1 MLMYQGATAGSSD
14 AIMDSVVP
22 PSLDVT
28 PETESITPEA
38 TGEVAIQADA
48 ESVTP
53 ITISDSETLVKME
66 EIPPTELQMDNVFAA
81 GSSLMDMLGTVDTEV
96 PTAIPDTIVATEMV
110 SPSIT
115 PEATPASE
123 TTASAVSAEDVSP
136 ETSLFSESVIDDSAI
151 LAAVA

>member
-1 MLMYQGATAGSSD
+1 
-14 AIMDSVVP
+14 MDSIVS

-28 PETESITPEA
+28 PETEVVSSET
-38 TGEVAIQADA
+38 TGEVAIQADT

-96 PTAIPDTIVATEMV
+96 PTATTATTETTEV
-110 SPSIT
+110 TSSLIT
-115 PEATPASE
+115 PEATPD
-123 TTASAVSAEDVSP
+123 TTASAMSAEDVSS
-136 ETSLFSESVIDDSAI
+136 ETSLFSEAVIDDSAI

>member
-1 MLMYQGATAGSSD
+1 M
-14 AIMDSVVP
+14 
-22 PSLDVT
+22 
-28 PETESITPEA
+28 
-38 TGEVAIQADA
+38 
-48 ESVTP
+48 TP